1 MQDIVVDH
9 DSVSIHIAAAQDFV
23 QSETIDLPFTA
34 QILRCGV
41 GRKLQLDRLIVPTL
55 PMRMLRHHRG
65 GDHQNRRVPR
75 IFLGLA
81 VPLEDHF
88 PVRIPVIRNLVVD
101 QPVGLVDGH
110 PAYQLPILR
119 RQVVPQQPTRR
130 SGETGPQRAL
140 PLVSPAFVAGIHP
153 MPHRERGSHSHR
165 LGDRFCFRNAGNRRI
180 VHPEFQRHGQRERF
194 AGHRTDVRGSR
205 RNRGIRPTGLPIF
218 SPGRTTCSAHICC
231 CSTESFS
238 RGLPTSR
245 LPEPDRTGPS
255 VPALPLP
262 DRSPT
267 DGRSRQRGNTRKCR
281 RKPVKISADRFS

>member
-9 DSVSIHIAAAQDFV
+9 DSVSIHIAAAQDFI
-23 QSETIDLPFTA
+23 QSETIDLPFTV

-153 MPHRERGSHSHR
+153 MPRRERGSHSHR

-194 AGHRTDVRGSR
+194 AGHRTDMMFADPAEIEVFARLASQFFHLVVPLVQRIFVAVQQNRSHAVFQPPAYRSR
-205 RNRGIRPTGLPIF
+205 IE
-218 SPGRTTCSAHICC
+218 PGPAYRRYRFRI
-231 CSTESFS
+231 
-238 RGLPTSR
+238 
-245 LPEPDRTGPS
+245 
-255 VPALPLP
+255 VP
-262 DRSPT
+262 RRT
-267 DGRSRQRGNTRKCR
+267 DG
-281 RKPVKISADRFS
+281 PDSAGTPANAGENQ